1 MRAISVALPVLL
13 TAMPAAARPI
23 AADDRCSQQPTTQA
37 IVECRVAETKEWDRR
52 LNAAYQAL
60 EERAD
65 PAQRKPLLTAERAW
79 MRYRDANC
87 RFYAAGEGTISR
99 LLAADCLRSMTQD
112 RACELEVA
120 DNMENG
126 AAPDCR

>member
-1 MRAISVALPVLL
+1 MLL
-13 TAMPAAARPI
+13 ITMSAAARPV
-23 AADDRCSQQPTTQA
+23 AGDDRCSQQPTTQA
-37 IVECRVAETKEWDRR
+37 IVECKVADTKEWDRR

-60 EERAD
+60 EERAA
-65 PAQRKPLLTAERAW
+65 PAQRKPLLTAQRAW

-99 LLAADCLRSMTQD
+99 VLAADCLRSTTRD
-112 RACELEVA
+112 RACELESA

-126 AAPDCR
+126 AGPDCR